1 MALSIS
7 VPIKASLP
15 SYIREY
21 TDSSAE
27 FLVLDTEYAKH
38 IPAIHAFIN
47 ENNEFHLNTP
57 TASLNYTK
65 ALGAE
70 MIINHYIAFMEKA
83 EPINS
88 LDILIEDLIR
98 EQGFVVLVDRLHH
111 PYVLVKD
118 NKSFEAFEAWLAQAS
133 EGEGSYEYWNNL
145 GSLADKGH
153 CIVCFFPPG
162 ECDHP
167 PACDG
172 CMWHMAFPDL
182 DDCIC
187 SMLVE
192 NGHCPMCISPPGG
205 EHARDCNDYEPSEE
219 EEKYPD
225 EKVNYDYRD
234 PGGIWH

>member
-118 NKSFEAFEAWLAQAS
+118 NKSFEAWLAQAS

-192 NGHCPMCISPPGG
+192 EQGHCPICISPPGG

>member
-118 NKSFEAFEAWLAQAS
+118 NKSFEAWLAQAS

>member
-27 FLVLDTEYAKH
+27 FLVLDTEYTKH
-38 IPAIHAFIN
+38 IPMIEAFIH

-57 TASLNYTK
+57 TAALNYTK
-65 ALGAE
+65 ALGAD
-70 MIINHYIAFMEKA
+70 MIINHYIAFMEDA
-83 EPINS
+83 EEINS
-88 LDILIEDLIR
+88 LDILIKDLIR
-98 EQGFVVLVDRLHH
+98 KQGFVVLVDRLRH

-118 NKSFEAFEAWLAQAS
+118 NKSFEAWLAQAI
-133 EGEGSYEYWNNL
+133 EGKSSSDYWN
-145 GSLADKGH
+145 ADIL
-153 CIVCFFPPG
+153 CMICFTPLG

-172 CMWHMAFPDL
+172 CMWHMAFPYF

-192 NGHCPMCISPPGG
+192 EYDHCPICISPPGG
-205 EHARDCNDYEPSEE
+205 KHAQDCDDYKDEE
-219 EEKYPD
+219 EEDYD
-225 EKVNYDYRD
+225 EYYDEVKFDCRD
-234 PGGIWH
+234 PGSIWS

>member
-21 TDSSAE
+21 TDSSTE
-27 FLVLDTEYAKH
+27 FLVLDREYAKH
-38 IPAIHAFIN
+38 IPKIHAFIH
-47 ENNEFHLNTP
+47 ENSEFHLNTP
-57 TASLNYTK
+57 TASLNCTK
-65 ALGAE
+65 ALGADK
-70 MIINHYIAFMEKA
+70 IISHYIAFMEKT
-83 EPINS
+83 EVINP
-88 LDILIEDLIR
+88 LDILIKDLIR

-118 NKSFEAFEAWLAQAS
+118 NKSFEAWLAQAS
-133 EGEGSYEYWNNL
+133 EGDSSSGYWNNL

-153 CIVCFFPPG
+153 CLVCFFPPG
-162 ECDHP
+162 ECEHP

-182 DDCIC
+182 EDCIC

-192 NGHCPMCISPPGG
+192 EHGHCPICISPPGG
-205 EHARDCNDYEPSEE
+205 EHARDCDDYKPSKE
-219 EEKYPD
+219 D
-225 EKVNYDYRD
+225 S
-234 PGGIWH
+234 

>member
-118 NKSFEAFEAWLAQAS
+118 NKSFEAWLAQAS

-192 NGHCPMCISPPGG
+192 NGHCPICISPPGG